1 MPLKVLII
9 DDEAGVRRICE
20 RSLSGA
26 DYQATLLPSGDDA
39 LPRLGEDWDI
49 VITDLNMPGKTNG
62 LDVCR
67 RTRASGAADVLVM
80 TGAPDMDTAIEALRI
95 GAYDYLVK
103 PFTPDEL
110 LSAVGRC
117 AEKRRLSVELAREK
131 ALRAELEKAEL
142 VKKTFGQ
149 FVTPEVAQFVL
160 QHGGLL
166 QGARARVT
174 VMFVDVRR
182 FTPFAMAASPEDVVE
197 ALNGIFAPVIEAVRR
212 EGGILNKFMGD
223 GLLAIFGAPLDLP
236 DHPAAAARAALRAR
250 DAVEELAKQRQA
262 RGQAPLRLGIGLN
275 TGDVV
280 AGCLGSQERTEYSV
294 IGHAV
299 NLAARLEEAA
309 APGQILVGPDTASS
323 LPPSIRRFPRP
334 PIQLAGI
341 ADPVPVF
348 ELAGGPSSVEDP
360 RR

>member
-9 DDEAGVRRICE
+9 EDEEGVRRICE
-20 RSLSGA
+20 RAIAGG
-26 DYQATLLPSGDDA
+26 DYQATLLSRGDDA
-39 LPRLGEDWDI
+39 LSRLGEDWDI

-67 RTRASGAADVLVM
+67 RTRAVGAADVLVM

-103 PFTPDEL
+103 PFTPAEL
-110 LSAVGRC
+110 ISAVGRC

-131 ALRAELEKAEL
+131 ALRAELEKAER
-142 VKKTFGQ
+142 VMKTFGQ

-160 QHGGLL
+160 QQGL
-166 QGARARVT
+166 QKGTRALVT

-182 FTPFAMAASPEDVVE
+182 FTPFAMASSPEEVVE

-236 DHPAAAARAALRAR
+236 DHAAAAARSALRAR
-250 DAVEELAKQRQA
+250 DAVDALSQERQK
-262 RGQAPLRLGIGLN
+262 RGRQPLRLGIGIN

-280 AGCLGSQERTEYSV
+280 AGCLGSEERTEYSV

-309 APGQILVGPDTASS
+309 DPGQILVGPATASR
-323 LPPSIRRFPRP
+323 LPPSIGRVPHP
-334 PIQLAGI
+334 PIRLAGI

-348 ELAGGPSSVEDP
+348 ELAGGPSRIEDP